1 MPNKKIPAASRTSVK
16 GSLSYII
23 ACALACVSAALML
36 ALVDS
41 DHNWGGDFSQYIAQA
56 KALIAGTI
64 PTQIANNTLMMSLND
79 FPYGPNVY
87 PWGYPLLLAPVLAL
101 FGENLL
107 ALKCVNIALFSLFII
122 CFYCYVARRF
132 SMGASITL
140 TLAFALNPLLLSFA
154 SGNILSDIAYMCVSF
169 IAVVGLQ
176 ALLAQ
181 MRQVDKSSSANTTT
195 TSNMSNTSNISWGG
209 GHKSLGLLALLGGGF
224 MLAAYLI
231 RNNGIA
237 ILAALCAL
245 HLYYIARIRTTP
257 RIHFLPIRLV
267 ALNALPYVIFVL
279 GALLVRYALDSA
291 GGEGHI
297 ALLLESISLKT
308 IVRNIIYY
316 AGIWGDFFAL
326 PNPLEFVAPSLLES
340 KYAFLLPN
348 PLGLLAWGV
357 CVYFL
362 VLGFRACYKRDKFVA
377 LFVGISLGVL
387 IIWPAL
393 QGIRFVFSVLPFF
406 AIWIASGGLRV
417 YAKHPKLIAAFIA
430 LILGYFVLKDSYH
443 LLARYNTLP
452 KIILAIKP
460 PNPYPQAF
468 DLESKQV
475 YAFITTHTSPS
486 DTIVFFKPRVLYLA
500 TSRLSYSTSK
510 LERLDKAQYLLESSF
525 APLFDEK
532 QLAHLP
538 IVYASKHFTLY
549 SLR

>member
-1 MPNKKIPAASRTSVK
+1 
-16 GSLSYII
+16 
-23 ACALACVSAALML
+23 ML
-36 ALVDS
+36 
-41 DHNWGGDFSQYIAQA
+41 Y
-56 KALIAGTI
+56 
-64 PTQIANNTLMMSLND
+64 
-79 FPYGPNVY
+79 
-87 PWGYPLLLAPVLAL
+87 
-101 FGENLL
+101 
-107 ALKCVNIALFSLFII
+107 
-122 CFYCYVARRF
+122 
-132 SMGASITL
+132 
-140 TLAFALNPLLLSFA
+140 
-154 SGNILSDIAYMCVSF
+154 
-169 IAVVGLQ
+169 
-176 ALLAQ
+176 
-181 MRQVDKSSSANTTT
+181 
-195 TSNMSNTSNISWGG
+195 
-209 GHKSLGLLALLGGGF
+209 
-224 MLAAYLI
+224 AYLI
-231 RNNGIA
+231 RSNGIA
-237 ILAALCAL
+237 ILAALAAIHC
-245 HLYYIARIRTTP
+245 YYISQHIRYYIGYSIP

-267 ALNALPYVIFVL
+267 ALNALPYVVFVL

-297 ALLLESISLKT
+297 ALLLESISLKS
-308 IVRNIIYY
+308 IVRNTLYY
-316 AGIWGDFFAL
+316 AVVWADFFAL
-326 PNPLEFVAPSLLES
+326 PNPLTFLAPSLLES

-362 VLGFRACYKRDKFVA
+362 FLGFRACYKRDMFAA
-377 LFVGISLGVL
+377 LFVGISLGIL

-393 QGIRFVFSVLPFF
+393 QGIRFVFCVLPFF

-443 LLARYNTLP
+443 LLARYNALP

-500 TSRLSYSTSK
+500 TNRLSYSTSK

-538 IVYASKHFTLY
+538 IVYASEHFTLY
-549 SLR
+549 NLQ